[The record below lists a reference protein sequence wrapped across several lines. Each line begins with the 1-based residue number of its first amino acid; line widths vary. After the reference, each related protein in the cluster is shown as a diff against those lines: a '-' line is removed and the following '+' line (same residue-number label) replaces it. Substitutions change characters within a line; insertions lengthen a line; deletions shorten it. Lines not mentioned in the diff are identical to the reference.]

1 MKRNNHRPT
10 IKDVAH
16 ASGVSTQTVSRVVNN
31 HPDVADD
38 TRLRVKKVIKD
49 IGYRPSALARSLI
62 RNESLTLGVVTAGL
76 KFLGPS
82 RTLNGITNA
91 AEQAGYSLILKE
103 LPNFNATDIHPILNE
118 LQSRHVDGII
128 WAAPEIGEN
137 RQWVDENPNQ
147 LGLPVVFLTMEP
159 RDNLSIISVD
169 NFKGGKIA
177 TQHLIDCGYRKIGHI
192 AGPLDWWES
201 CQRFKGW
208 KELVS
213 TFDGFDV
220 DNSWTEGNWSS
231 HSGAEAME
239 QLLAKAPDLDAVFV
253 ANDQMALGALHV
265 IHRLGKKVPKDIGI
279 VGFDN
284 IAESEFFLP
293 PLTTIQHDNI
303 QVGALAVE
311 EIIKLIGA
319 FQNGKEPEYG
329 VKLLEP
335 NLLIRESSV
344 RQV

>member
-1 MKRNNHRPT
+1 MRRNNNRPT
-10 IKDVAH
+10 IKDVAL

-38 TRLRVKKVIKD
+38 TRLRVKAVIKE

-76 KFLGPS
+76 KYIGPS
-82 RTLNGITNA
+82 RTLNGITSA
-91 AEQAGYSLILKE
+91 AEEAGYSLILKE
-103 LPNFNATDIHPILNE
+103 LPNFNATDIRPILNE
-118 LQSRHVDGII
+118 LESRHVDGII

-159 RDNLSIISVD
+159 RDDLSIISVD
-169 NFKGGKIA
+169 NCKGGTLA
-177 TQHLIDCGYRKIGHI
+177 TQHLIECGYSRIGHI

-201 CQRFKGW
+201 CQRFKAW
-208 KELVS
+208 KEQVS
-213 TFDGFDV
+213 ALEDFDV
-220 DNSWTEGNWSS
+220 EKYWAEGNWSS
-231 HSGAEAME
+231 HSGFEAMD
-239 QLLAKAPDLDAVFV
+239 QLLKKAPDIDAVFV
-253 ANDQMALGALHV
+253 ANDQMALGALYA
-265 IHRLGKKVPKDIGI
+265 INRLGLRVPDDIGI

-284 IAESEFFLP
+284 MAESEFFLP

-311 EIIKLIGA
+311 KIIKLIEA
-319 FQNGKEPEYG
+319 FQKGTAPEYG
-329 VKLLEP
+329 VMLLEP
-335 NLLIRESSV
+335 NLLVRESSV
-344 RQV
+344 RQP